1 VNNCT
6 YPISKAFDK
15 RFEADNYNDLMGFEK
30 YFIKNDLEEY
40 VFNLNSY
47 NLFHSVFENF
57 QDLNEKEKIFTRNHV
72 YTLVEFSKLKTNK
85 IKEHDLISLMNRKEI
100 GSCLSRHLVLENL
113 INVGFFKKVNYNI
126 FLTKKGSRFSNE
138 VKNMNFKSIDDILF
152 SFEIFIKKIG
162 QSL

>member
-1 VNNCT
+1 MNNCT

-57 QDLNEKEKIFTRNHV
+57 QDLNEKEK
-72 YTLVEFSKLKTNK
+72 YSQ
-85 IKEHDLISLMNRKEI
+85 EI
-100 GSCLSRHLVLENL
+100 
-113 INVGFFKKVNYNI
+113 
-126 FLTKKGSRFSNE
+126 
-138 VKNMNFKSIDDILF
+138 M
-152 SFEIFIKKIG
+152 FIH
-162 QSL
+162 